1 MSEIITDLVT
11 PVAVSSE
18 EMTYSNRVYL
28 SPLGKIPPQ
37 KRFIKL
43 KGYVLPTAFAETI
56 PKGKIGLSK
65 KFREFLTLSLID
77 EAIIHAYDPKPS
89 DKPAASLHIKIEML
103 LPPKEKVEIDD
114 AELVRQFKKDFN
126 GFYLAV

>member
-1 MSEIITDLVT
+1 MSFCKTAKELTWRRFGVGVGGLISGWGWIIIIKMSEIITDLVT

-43 KGYVLPTAFAETI
+43 KGYVLPTAFA
-56 PKGKIGLSK
+56 
-65 KFREFLTLSLID
+65 
-77 EAIIHAYDPKPS
+77 
-89 DKPAASLHIKIEML
+89 
-103 LPPKEKVEIDD
+103 
-114 AELVRQFKKDFN
+114 
-126 GFYLAV
+126 